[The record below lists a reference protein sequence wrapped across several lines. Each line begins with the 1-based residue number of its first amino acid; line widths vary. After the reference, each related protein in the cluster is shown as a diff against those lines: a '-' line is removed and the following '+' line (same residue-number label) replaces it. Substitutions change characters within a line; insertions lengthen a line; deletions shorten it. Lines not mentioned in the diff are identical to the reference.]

1 MLKFLLPVN
10 DRAARLARSVL
21 AEAIPPPQLDGRSD
35 DPRLALAELVTNAIK
50 HGRLRPDADTVRLV
64 IEADED
70 AVRVEV
76 EQPTMANEVRV
87 VEPRLDVPERIGGFG
102 LRLVEEVADAWGYEA
117 GPPGRVWCEFRR

>member
-1 MLKFLLPVN
+1 MGEAMIPDSPSRSWSRTPSSMGDC
-10 DRAARLARSVL
+10 DR
-21 AEAIPPPQLDGRSD
+21 IQ
-35 DPRLALAELVTNAIK
+35 N
-50 HGRLRPDADTVRLV
+50 TVRLV